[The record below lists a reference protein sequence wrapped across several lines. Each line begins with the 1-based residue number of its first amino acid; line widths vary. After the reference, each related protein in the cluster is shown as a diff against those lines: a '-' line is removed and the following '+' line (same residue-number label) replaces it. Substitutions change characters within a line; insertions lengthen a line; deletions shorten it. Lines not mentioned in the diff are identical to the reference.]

1 MKRKQLTTLIL
12 SDSDFV
18 EMVHNT
24 YLTPIKNSI
33 RGVLNNKRAYIDAS
47 VDENDIYSDVQL
59 ALLTKGYA
67 AKLQQPGTT
76 ATATLRSRLCAFAR
90 RAAMNHITK
99 MKRRHDVIAVNPYAR
114 AGKYCEALTPQEMAS
129 MRADELELEEA

>member
-1 MKRKQLTTLIL
+1 MKRTELAIL
-12 SDSDFV
+12 SDHDFV

-33 RGVLNNKRAYIDAS
+33 RGAYIDAS
-47 VDENDIYSDVQL
+47 VDENHIYSDVQL

-90 RAAMNHITK
+90 RAALNHITK
-99 MKRRHDVIAVNPYAR
+99 VKRRHDIVAVNPHAR